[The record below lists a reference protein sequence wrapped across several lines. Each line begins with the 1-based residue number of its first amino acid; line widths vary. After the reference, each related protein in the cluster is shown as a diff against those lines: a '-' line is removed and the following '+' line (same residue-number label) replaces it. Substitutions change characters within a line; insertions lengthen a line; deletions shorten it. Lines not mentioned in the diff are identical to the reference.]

1 MRAFTIGS
9 IVLAAAFT
17 APAFA
22 AEATGVN
29 RVDYGPGPQ
38 SETQKSTDYTEFARA
53 TAPDGSPG
61 QRADTHRDSQHANNS
76 ATGQSTR

>member
-1 MRAFTIGS
+1 MKALTIGS

-17 APAFA
+17 TPAFA
-22 AEATGVN
+22 AEATGIN

-53 TAPDGSPG
+53 TPPDGSPG
-61 QRADTHRDSQHANNS
+61 QRADTHRDSQRASSSS
-76 ATGQSTR
+76 AGQGAH